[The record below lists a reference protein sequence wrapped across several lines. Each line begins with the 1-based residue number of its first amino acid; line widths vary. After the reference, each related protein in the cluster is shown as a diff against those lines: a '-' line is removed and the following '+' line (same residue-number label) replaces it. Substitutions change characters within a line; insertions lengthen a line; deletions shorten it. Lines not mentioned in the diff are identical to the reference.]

1 MIEMKRAKEGVKI
14 EELIEEK
21 ISGDITDLRD
31 MMYTCG
37 MQYADDIKNI
47 YVAEIEEKRKILDD
61 NKITFRA
68 KELWTPY
75 LCVAMFIDKHD
86 KKANVF
92 NDLITKAKQGIETA
106 EAFDGDSKSLEI
118 IELLYKW
125 TKSVQN
131 GLQED
136 MRLQYDGDIYM
147 RSGITDSFI
156 KVVLKQKDFDDDYD
170 YVTYQVLKKV
180 LRKFHV
186 IDKDCEHKSFST
198 RGKKGVA
205 LELKPS
211 RILESLITY
220 KKDFD
225 DEVMEDVFMYKT
237 NKGLP
242 VEEQIFNMEDFD

>member
-1 MIEMKRAKEGVKI
+1 
-14 EELIEEK
+14 
-21 ISGDITDLRD
+21 
-31 MMYTCG
+31 
-37 MQYADDIKNI
+37 
-47 YVAEIEEKRKILDD
+47 
-61 NKITFRA
+61 
-68 KELWTPY
+68 
-75 LCVAMFIDKHD
+75 MFIDKHD